1 MTPRFA
7 GLAAVIAA
15 VASGIGSW
23 IARHWLALMILSVGL
38 FLALAVAAPI
48 LAMHGYDRLSSAIYL
63 AYRVTCHQLP
73 HRSWFIGGQ
82 SVAYDWATVEASLG
96 PGTRGIIDA
105 FHTPFSDASL
115 GYQLALCQRDTAIF
129 GGLMLTAMVFGFVRS
144 RRAVPALPFKLY
156 VLALVPIA
164 LDGLTQLFGLRDSN
178 PVLRTATG
186 LLFGA
191 ATALLILPHL
201 EIGFRELSEEV
212 VPPEDRPALY
222 RE

>member
-1 MTPRFA
+1 MIRFA
-7 GLAAVIAA
+7 TAIAA
-15 VASGIGSW
+15 IASGIGRW
-23 IARHWLALMILSVGL
+23 IGRHWLALMILSVGL
-38 FLALAVAAPI
+38 FLGLAVAAPI
-48 LAMHGYDRLSSAIYL
+48 LAMLGYDRLSGAIYL

-82 SVAYDWATVEASLG
+82 SFAYDWPIVEAYLG

-105 FHTPFSDASL
+105 FHNPIRDASL
-115 GYQLALCQRDTAIF
+115 GYQFALCQRDTAIF

-164 LDGLTQLFGLRDSN
+164 VDGLTQLFGLRDSN
-178 PVLRTATG
+178 PALRTATG

-191 ATALLILPHL
+191 ATALLVRWR
-201 EIGFRELSEEV
+201 GR
-212 VPPEDRPALY
+212 RPRDPAC
-222 RE
+222 RRRATPRRRGSATTGTS